1 MTIEPSQGLSLI
13 TLSFAG
19 DLENCRLLCE
29 TADRFAPAEAR
40 HLLAVPKADL
50 PLFRPMAGRRRTIV
64 AEEEFLPAWLHKL
77 PLPGPAWRR
86 RLGLPRRNVY
96 VSLRGR
102 PVRGWIAQQIMKLTA
117 AAMAETDTVLHL
129 DSDTAFVR
137 PLEMDV
143 LRQDGLVRLARFPG
157 AAQTAMHA
165 PWHRAASRLLGLPA
179 SDYHGAD
186 YIDNFVPWRR
196 ATVRGLLGRIAE
208 IAGREASEVLA
219 GTPDFSEYILYGVY
233 CDRVLGLARAGHFAC
248 AESLCETI
256 WSQAEGGALPALG
269 AGRYGIGIQSTIALG
284 AAERR
289 RIIEAAIDGA
299 AIDGAVIDGA
309 AQTALTV
316 ADPATA

>member
-1 MTIEPSQGLSLI
+1 MTSERSPGLSLI

-40 HLLAVPKADL
+40 HLLAVPKTDM
-50 PLFRPMAGRRRTIV
+50 PLFRPMAGGRRTIV
-64 AEEEFLPAWLHKL
+64 AEEEFLPAWLRKL

-96 VSLRGR
+96 VSFQGR

-137 PLEMDV
+137 PLGMDG

-165 PWHRAASRLLGLPA
+165 PWHRAASRLLDLPA

-196 ATVRGLLGRIAE
+196 ANVRGLMRRIAD
-208 IAGREASEVLA
+208 IAGREATEVLA
-219 GTPDFSEYILYGVY
+219 GTRDFSEYILYGVY
-233 CDRVLGLARAGHFAC
+233 CDRVLGLARAGHFA
-248 AESLCETI
+248 AAQSLCETV
-256 WSQAEGGALPALG
+256 WSEAGDGAMPVLG
-269 AGRYGIGIQSTIALG
+269 ADRYGIGIQSTIPLK
-284 AAERR
+284 AADRR
-289 RIIEAAIDGA
+289 RIVGEAIDSA
-299 AIDGAVIDGA
+299 ARTDR
-309 AQTALTV
+309 TV
-316 ADPATA
+316 AEPAAV